1 MVRARKLDPGIESVS
16 IGLTMSPRKHGSLR
30 SNSSRHISSAS
41 RLFSRCLEARCQ
53 NLSPAQTHPETS
65 LQLRDYFQLRCL
77 EACYPTLLP
86 AQLIQTHLSNSDII
100 IKMSQSSL
108 PGFVRCK
115 PGKATTF
122 GGQPTLQ
129 CLQAL
134 IPDFVTYD
142 RKSLDLPGQCS
153 SRFLHRKEGGSE
165 DDDEETLA
173 EATAEDDLRSCPQHY
188 PQNPHILPVPQGTRE
203 THTIFV
209 ELSSR
214 AVALF
219 AYVQSTSHRTC
230 LLSNSDSIPKQR
242 HDFAQSKA
250 LELFL

>member
-1 MVRARKLDPGIESVS
+1 MVPS
-16 IGLTMSPRKHGSLR
+16 
-30 SNSSRHISSAS
+30 
-41 RLFSRCLEARCQ
+41 
-53 NLSPAQTHPETS
+53 AQTHPDTS
-65 LQLRDYFQLRCL
+65 PQLRDYFQGVSKLAARICRPL
-77 EACYPTLLP
+77 KP
-86 AQLIQTHLSNSDII
+86 IQTHLFSFEIIFNYASKLATRLCRPHNSFKHISPTPTSLSRCL
-100 IKMSQSSL
+100 KALYQASSAANL
-108 PGFVRCK
+108 AKLRPLGAK
-115 PGKATTF
+115 TPD
-122 GGQPTLQ
+122 
-129 CLQAL
+129 LQAL
-134 IPDFVTYD
+134 IPDFVSYD

-173 EATAEDDLRSCPQHY
+173 EATAEVALRSYPQQY

-214 AVALF
+214 AVALS
-219 AYVQSTSHRTC
+219 AYVQNTSHRTC